1 MDLIP
6 EKELLKLL
14 GNLSRMSIW
23 RYRALG
29 LKYYK
34 VLGKTYYKPSEVMQ
48 FIEQYSSHYTSKKAT
63 PNDRNQ

>member
-1 MDLIP
+1 MDLIA
-6 EKELLKLL
+6 EKELLKQL
-14 GNLSRMSIW
+14 GNLSRQSIW

-34 VLGKTYYKPSEVMQ
+34 LGAKTYYKPSEVMQ
-48 FIEQYSSHYTSKKAT
+48 FIEQYSSHYSSKKAT